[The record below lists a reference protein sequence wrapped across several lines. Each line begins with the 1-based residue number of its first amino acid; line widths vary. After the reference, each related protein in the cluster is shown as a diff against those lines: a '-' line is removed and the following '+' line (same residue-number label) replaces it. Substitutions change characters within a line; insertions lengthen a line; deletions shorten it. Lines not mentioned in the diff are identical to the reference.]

1 MHLKIGSLKNQII
14 AFKQSISKPQL
25 IVELGIILCNFLLF
39 FSIPACSFSD
49 TLYKITWVLTI
60 LLILLIV
67 LDYVFI
73 KKIVFNI
80 VQISLLLFCVSA
92 FISTALNGFRHF
104 SPTYFYLTFFTV
116 ITYTFC
122 ISRKA
127 LIKPLLL
134 SIFAGITLFLFVFII
149 KYYKELFT
157 FNFDRLGIIF
167 GDINDIAIFNCLGF
181 MFSLWFFFKIKNIP
195 IKIALGLLSLIF
207 AYCSFASGSK
217 IVVLLFPILLVYLI
231 IVTNKKKKWW
241 LSLIEISIMLVVFV
255 IVMNLPFAESL
266 KRRFLSMLNLFTDSQ
281 IKGADAT
288 DGSTVGRIN
297 MFLDGCLM
305 FLRKPLFGFGV
316 NGFANF
322 GGITH
327 GWSHNHISEILCNT
341 GLLGFLFYH
350 VPMFL
355 AIKTKKVNSISFLTV
370 VFSIVCMIS
379 IVLITEKMFAFLF
392 GVVYA
397 EAIETKPILQIDI
410 FKIFKRKELLT
421 NENNGS
427 N

>member
-14 AFKQSISKPQL
+14 AFIQSISKPQL
-25 IVELGIILCNFLLF
+25 IVELAIILCNFLLF

-104 SPTYFYLTFFTV
+104 SPTYFYLTLFTV

-122 ISRKA
+122 ISRRA

-217 IVVLLFPILLVYLI
+217 IVVLLIPILLVYLI

-255 IVMNLPFAESL
+255 IIMNLPFAESL

-288 DGSTVGRIN
+288 TAV
-297 MFLDGCLM
+297 
-305 FLRKPLFGFGV
+305 PLG
-316 NGFANF
+316 
-322 GGITH
+322 
-327 GWSHNHISEILCNT
+327 E
-341 GLLGFLFYH
+341 
-350 VPMFL
+350 
-355 AIKTKKVNSISFLTV
+355 
-370 VFSIVCMIS
+370 
-379 IVLITEKMFAFLF
+379 
-392 GVVYA
+392 
-397 EAIETKPILQIDI
+397 
-410 FKIFKRKELLT
+410 
-421 NENNGS
+421 
-427 N
+427 

>member
-1 MHLKIGSLKNQII
+1 
-14 AFKQSISKPQL
+14 
-25 IVELGIILCNFLLF
+25 
-39 FSIPACSFSD
+39 
-49 TLYKITWVLTI
+49 
-60 LLILLIV
+60 
-67 LDYVFI
+67 
-73 KKIVFNI
+73 
-80 VQISLLLFCVSA
+80 
-92 FISTALNGFRHF
+92 
-104 SPTYFYLTFFTV
+104 
-116 ITYTFC
+116 
-122 ISRKA
+122 
-127 LIKPLLL
+127 
-134 SIFAGITLFLFVFII
+134 
-149 KYYKELFT
+149 
-157 FNFDRLGIIF
+157 
-167 GDINDIAIFNCLGF
+167 

-217 IVVLLFPILLVYLI
+217 IVVLLIPILLVYLI

-255 IVMNLPFAESL
+255 IIMNLPFAESL

-341 GLLGFLFYH
+341 GLFGFIFYH

-355 AIKTKKVNSISFLTV
+355 AFKTKKVNSISFLTI